1 MTEQIFPLV
10 LLSLLLLGP
19 LVFAPFEH
27 NIEIFFLSIGL
38 VSAIVT
44 GRLDRHVVEET
55 LLEPIMITAAV
66 VIAGLLF
73 RLSRLRLELAFA
85 HLRRRVPLSM
95 LAASS
100 ILVISLLSSVITAMV
115 AALILVEIVRL
126 LQLEESSRIKVTV
139 IGCFTIGLGAALTP
153 LGEPL
158 STLATRALGLHFMGL
173 AQLLGA
179 FVIPAMPVLAML
191 AGYSARRETVG
202 PHHPEAVR
210 HEHRARP
217 RRWMPVWMGP
227 FVDVI
232 VQGIK
237 VYLFVAGLVL
247 IGLAY
252 GPLASKYLNL
262 LSKEAWFWANMVS
275 AALDNATLVAL
286 EVKGMELPRAR
297 EAIVALLISGGMLIP
312 GNVPNII
319 CAGSLGIGSGKWAR
333 VGVPLGLLLMLIYF
347 VLLNFA
353 V

>member
-1 MTEQIFPLV
+1 MTEQIVPIV
-10 LLSLLLLGP
+10 LLLLLLMGP

-38 VSAIVT
+38 ASAIAM
-44 GRLDRHVVEET
+44 GRLDWHAVEEA
-55 LLEPIMITAAV
+55 LQEPVMITAAV

-73 RLSRLRLELAFA
+73 RLSRFRLELAFA
-85 HLRRRVPLSM
+85 HLMRRFPLSM

-100 ILVISLLSSVITAMV
+100 ILVISLLSSIITAIV

-126 LQLEESSRIKVTV
+126 LHLEESSRIRVTV

-158 STLATRALGLHFMGL
+158 STLATRALDLPFLGL

-179 FVIPAMPVLAML
+179 YVIPAMPVLAVL
-191 AGYSARRETVG
+191 AGYSARREVVG
-202 PHHPEAVR
+202 NHHPGAVR

-217 RRWMPVWMGP
+217 RTWMPVWIEP
-227 FVDVI
+227 FADVI

-237 VYLFVAGLVL
+237 VYAFVAGLVL
-247 IGLAY
+247 IGFVFA
-252 GPLASKYLNL
+252 PLASKYLNL
-262 LSKEAWFWANMVS
+262 LSKEALFWANMVS

-286 EVKGMELPRAR
+286 EVKGMELSRAR

-319 CAGSLGIGSGKWAR
+319 CASSLGIGSGKWAK
-333 VGVPLGLLLMLIYF
+333 VGVPLGLLLMLVYF
-347 VLLNFA
+347 VLLKFA